1 MLEAR
6 RLVKVFVR
14 GHLVRQRRRVIDD
27 VSLCIGPSETVGLV
41 GCSGA
46 GKSTLG
52 KLLTR
57 LLEPTSGQ
65 LLFRGTDITHAR
77 ERELRSIRRK
87 VQIVFQHPHSALHP
101 GMKIA
106 DLLKEPLRLHRL
118 VEKQEQQATVM
129 EMLARVG
136 LHTDVLHR
144 YPAEVSGGEI
154 QRVVI
159 ARVMALK
166 PCLVVL
172 DEPTSMLDISIQA
185 GIFQVLTQLQQE
197 TGVSYLLISHD
208 LKIVERL
215 CCRVAV
221 MEHGRIVEQG
231 EVTSTISPT
240 RRNHGATG
248 KCETSCRE

>member
-14 GHLVRQRRRVIDD
+14 GHFLRQRRRVIDD
-27 VSLCIGPSETVGLV
+27 VSLRIGPSETIALV

-52 KLLTR
+52 KLLAR

-65 LLFRGTDITHAR
+65 LLFRGTDITHAK
-77 ERELRSIRRK
+77 ERELKSIRRK
-87 VQIVFQHPHSALHP
+87 VQIVFQHPQSALHP
-101 GMKIA
+101 RMKIA
-106 DLLKEPLRLHRL
+106 DLLKEPLKLHRL
-118 VEKQEQQATVM
+118 VGKQQQQAAVM

-136 LHTDVLHR
+136 LHRDVLHR
-144 YPAEVSGGEI
+144 YPAELSGGEI

-166 PCLVVL
+166 PCIVIL

-185 GIFQVLTQLQQE
+185 AIFHLLMQLQHE
-197 TGVSYLLISHD
+197 TGVSYVLISHD
-208 LKIVERL
+208 LRLVERL
-215 CCRVAV
+215 CCRVAI
-221 MEHGRIVEQG
+221 MERGRIVEKR
-231 EVTSTISPT
+231 EFSTNTS
-240 RRNHGATG
+240 
-248 KCETSCRE
+248 